1 LIATNSGS
9 RRIVYPTEGDHGSNP
24 PSIPPPQTVQTSTSI
39 KKPLSIGIKK
49 LNRSSSTP
57 TTPAGSQARSFYSRT
72 GTGSKSR
79 FDAAE
84 QGEGSGGIGLDSQPG
99 ELSNQTAN
107 LEDGLTE
114 DELFRKLTAPRGWT
128 SQGWAKADPGPDTST
143 ERSTTSTATAEKG
156 AETWNIPE
164 LTSELPDP
172 VLQVSAALYDASG
185 SVQNRLCTDMYLC
198 TWSVP
203 LARQNKV
210 DTFLKLKLERDQHI
224 NTTLLSST
232 AFANPHIYSKLVSS
246 VYGCLEIHEPR
257 QEILLTRR

>member
-1 LIATNSGS
+1 LVATNSGS
-9 RRIVYPTEGDHGSNP
+9 RRIAYPTEGDNEPNS
-24 PSIPPPQTVQTSTSI
+24 PSIPPPQTIQTGTPI

-57 TTPAGSQARSFYSRT
+57 TTPAGSQARSFYGRT

-84 QGEGSGGIGLDSQPG
+84 QGEGPGGVGLDSQPG

-128 SQGWAKADPGPDTST
+128 SQGWAKVDLGPDTLKGGSA
-143 ERSTTSTATAEKG
+143 TSTATADKG
-156 AETWNIPE
+156 AEPWNIPE

-172 VLQVSAALYDASG
+172 VLQVSNAFY
-185 SVQNRLCTDMYLC
+185 
-198 TWSVP
+198 
-203 LARQNKV
+203 AR
-210 DTFLKLKLERDQHI
+210 
-224 NTTLLSST
+224 S
-232 AFANPHIYSKLVSS
+232 
-246 VYGCLEIHEPR
+246 
-257 QEILLTRR
+257 